1 MAAGP
6 IFRRNSA
13 PIRAKDLV
21 ISHVG
26 FLGATRLA
34 RGDWGTEDAM
44 KNLLR
49 LGGAGVGGLFLA
61 SCVTYPYQSAFS
73 SCESEAS
80 ACYRLCEDIPD
91 EGGYVAC
98 QSHCDRDI
106 DRCFDQA
113 YSPYKTGYGYGGGYG
128 YSSPWYGQYGSW
140 YPSSGYFLSFNYYD
154 RYGYRKKR
162 HHPHDNDWNGNHP
175 PRNPPPNSNP
185 RPERPPQGQPR
196 TFPNGERE
204 IDRPRKPN
212 RYYRRDVPNN
222 PAPAASPST
231 SPSSQPAYTPPPKQ
245 PRRVTPSAPQPAYTP
260 PPSSP
265 PPAATEPQSRPV
277 DRGGQGR
284 RVNSPRDDEPNRQPD

>member
-1 MAAGP
+1 MQKYL
-6 IFRRNSA
+6 S
-13 PIRAKDLV
+13 
-21 ISHVG
+21 
-26 FLGATRLA
+26 
-34 RGDWGTEDAM
+34 
-44 KNLLR
+44 
-49 LGGAGVGGLFLA
+49 LGGAAVGGLFLA

-113 YSPYKTGYGYGGGYG
+113 YSPYASGYGYGYGSGYGSG

-140 YPSSGYFLSFNYYD
+140 YPGSGYYFSYNNYD

-162 HHPHDNDWNGNHP
+162 HHPYDGGWNGGGNNYP
-175 PRNPPPNSNP
+175 PQGTPPPNTNP
-185 RPERPPQGQPR
+185 RGEPRIPP
-196 TFPNGERE
+196 GERE

-222 PAPAASPST
+222 SAPAE
-231 SPSSQPAYTPPPKQ
+231 SPSSSPTPQPRYTPPPRE
-245 PRRVTPSAPQPAYTP
+245 PRRVTPTAPQPTYTPPPQQPTYTP

-265 PPAATEPQSRPV
+265 PPASSPPPQSRPY
-277 DRGGQGR
+277 DRGDTGR
-284 RVNSPRDDEPNRQPD
+284 RVNSPRNNDTGNTKPD